1 MRKGSRALTAV
12 VAAVLLG
19 GCSSS
24 DADEARAYWQDYCTR
39 LGTWQEARN
48 SVDAFP
54 KKPGGPA
61 DGGAGALAPTV
72 ISAAQVLDSKGHDED
87 SARVLDDTVAA
98 VTGADLMAEGRVV
111 SSCDR
116 AGFETLVR

>member
-1 MRKGSRALTAV
+1 MV
-12 VAAVLLG
+12 CAAVLLG

-24 DADEARAYWQDYCTR
+24 DAEDVKAYWQDYCTR

-54 KKPGGPA
+54 KKPGSAA

-72 ISAAQVLDSKGHDED
+72 ISAAQVLDRKGHDED

-98 VTGADLMAEGRVV
+98 VTGADPVAEGRVV

-116 AGFETLVR
+116 AGFETLMR

>member
-1 MRKGSRALTAV
+1 MRRGSRALTALV
-12 VAAVLLG
+12 VAVLLG

-24 DADEARAYWQDYCTR
+24 DADEVRAYWQDYCGK

-54 KKPGGPA
+54 KRPGRPA

-72 ISAAQVLDSKGHDED
+72 ISAAQTLDAKGHDED

-98 VTGADLMAEGRVV
+98 VTGADVMAEGRVV

-116 AGFETLVR
+116 AGFETLVK

>member
-1 MRKGSRALTAV
+1 MKRGSRALGVAF
-12 VAAVLLG
+12 AAVLLG

-24 DADEARAYWQDYCTR
+24 DADEVKAYWQDYCTR
-39 LGTWQEARN
+39 LGAWQEARN

-54 KKPGGPA
+54 KKAGGT
-61 DGGAGALAPTV
+61 DGGAKELAPAV
-72 ISAAQVLDSKGHDED
+72 ISAARVLDGKGHDED
-87 SARVLDDTVAA
+87 GARVLDDTVAA

-116 AGFETLVR
+116 AGFETLVK

>member
-1 MRKGSRALTAV
+1 MLTAM

-24 DADEARAYWQDYCTR
+24 GAEETKAYWQDYCTR

-54 KKPGGPA
+54 EKSGDA
-61 DGGAGALAPTV
+61 DGTTGVLAQAV
-72 ISAAQVLDSKGHDED
+72 VSAAEVLDRKGHGED

-98 VTGADLMAEGRVV
+98 VTGADLVAEGRVV

-116 AGFETLVR
+116 AGFETLMR

>member
-1 MRKGSRALTAV
+1 MV
-12 VAAVLLG
+12 FAAVLLG

-24 DADEARAYWQDYCTR
+24 DADEVKAYWQDYCTR
-39 LGTWQEARN
+39 LGAWQEARN

-54 KKPGGPA
+54 KKAGGT
-61 DGGAGALAPTV
+61 DGGAEELAPAV
-72 ISAAQVLDSKGHDED
+72 ISAAQVLDGKGHDED
-87 SARVLDDTVAA
+87 GARVLDDTVAA

-116 AGFETLVR
+116 AGFETLVK

>member
-1 MRKGSRALTAV
+1 MRRGSRALGV
-12 VAAVLLG
+12 VFAAALLG

-24 DADEARAYWQDYCTR
+24 DADEAKAYWQDYCTR
-39 LGTWQEARN
+39 LGSWQEARN

-54 KKPGGPA
+54 KKPGSAA
-61 DGGAGALAPTV
+61 DGGAGALAPGV
-72 ISAAQVLDSKGHDED
+72 ISAAEVLDRKGGDED

-98 VTGADLMAEGRVV
+98 VTGADLRAEGRVV

-116 AGFETLVR
+116 AGFETAVK